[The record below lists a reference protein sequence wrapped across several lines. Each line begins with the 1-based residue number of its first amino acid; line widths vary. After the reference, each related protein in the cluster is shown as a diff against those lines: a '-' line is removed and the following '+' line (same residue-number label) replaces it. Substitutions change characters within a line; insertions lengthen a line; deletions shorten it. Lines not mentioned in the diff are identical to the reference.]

1 MIRISTLG
9 PKNTFSDLASRK
21 FCNSIE
27 ADCSIEYTKTIL
39 HVFEEVQNGRAE
51 YGIVPIENMSEGY
64 VQPTLDG
71 LFTQNLTICKELTLS
86 VQFGFIANEKD
97 TTKLEKI
104 FVQPVAMGQC
114 SEFIATLGDVE
125 VINTNSNI
133 ESLQLLLRNNSTKAG
148 AIIPSHVLKHNADMA
163 LLIPNV
169 SNYKNNRT
177 RFIAISKRQRTEE
190 ELQKPKTSI
199 LILDDSDHSG
209 ILSSIASAFASR
221 NINLTSIISRPTKE
235 AIGKYHFFIEIEG
248 TYKDPAIADAIT
260 EINAKFSCR
269 VLGSFQ
275 ST

>member
-1 MIRISTLG
+1 MITISTLG
-9 PKNTFSDLASRK
+9 PKQTFSDLASRK
-21 FCNSIE
+21 FCQSIDAE
-27 ADCSIEYTKTIL
+27 CDITYTQTIL
-39 HVFEEVQNGRAE
+39 HVFEEVQKGNTDI
-51 YGIVPIENMSEGY
+51 GIVPIENMSEGY

-71 LFTQNLTICKELTLS
+71 LFTQNLTIIKELTLS
-86 VQFGFIANEKD
+86 VQFGFIANDKNLSD
-97 TTKLEKI
+97 LSKI

-133 ESLQLLLRNNSTKAG
+133 ESLQLLLRNNTIKAG

-163 LLIPNV
+163 QIIPNV

-177 RFIAISKRQRTEE
+177 RFIAISRKEQATEK
-190 ELQKPKTSI
+190 LLKPKTSL

-209 ILSSIASAFASR
+209 ILSSIAMAFASR

-248 TYKDPAIADAIT
+248 SYKDSIVEEAIQ
-260 EINAKFSCR
+260 EINQKFSCR

-275 ST
+275 SC